1 MLTAATARVEYEG
14 PAIRMSNRQNAH
26 ICSRRQERKAFIQ
39 RTTTSCSNSKL
50 RQLFRPFTITTD
62 CRSGEFGSQLYL
74 IRKATWTS
82 DESLGCKTAIS
93 PFWNCAFTCP

>member
-1 MLTAATARVEYEG
+1 MLTAAMASLEYEVQ
-14 PAIRMSNRQNAH
+14 PYRLTMRTNAH

-74 IRKATWTS
+74 INKATWTS

-93 PFWNCAFTCP
+93 PFWDRAFTCP